1 MEILFAQIQRYN
13 DLENNVAF
21 LGDFSKGED
30 FLDYTRRI
38 RLTNGQAVFNF
49 GKYKDKPV
57 AEIFRKE
64 PSYYD
69 WMMKGDFALDTNV
82 YLQNFYRDHVKKKFK
97 QSRDL
102 TSARKTLTNLFI
114 FTL

>member
-69 WMMKGDFALDTNV
+69 WMMKGDFALDTKNV
-82 YLQNFYRDHVKKKFK
+82 ISK
-97 QSRDL
+97 
-102 TSARKTLTNLFI
+102 I
-114 FTL
+114 FTETMLKKN